1 MLNFI
6 SGGNIVNKL
15 SFKLTSGVISGMLL
29 FGAVSIPIHNVYASE
44 IEHSNEQNEILFN
57 EEEIQSME
65 NFFMN
70 YNKKEFYEAL
80 EVKETKAEFLDPSV
94 AQQLLNVSESQSGTI
109 QTFGKVTY
117 TAKAGAKAI
126 KAVMKKVGK
135 KAWDKMIK
143 KIESLTATQ
152 LVIFHWGSINKA
164 LNFLAD
170 SGGKIEEAL
179 TKFLVKKGGFNKTV
193 AKYISKAFVLIVF

>member
-1 MLNFI
+1 
-6 SGGNIVNKL
+6 
-15 SFKLTSGVISGMLL
+15 
-29 FGAVSIPIHNVYASE
+29 
-44 IEHSNEQNEILFN
+44 
-57 EEEIQSME
+57 
-65 NFFMN
+65 
-70 YNKKEFYEAL
+70 
-80 EVKETKAEFLDPSV
+80 FLDPSV